1 MVNHLG
7 FEILQAE
14 FASGFYHLLTI
25 SDFHNLL
32 KLPNSG
38 ISSEQVMGE
47 RVRERSCSLSYLNL
61 GSDILTSTS
70 AVCYWSHRPILVQY
84 RKTTQEHDYQD
95 VGLSLEAGYHRQ
107 LEQLRAGGHLS
118 LSRWAF
124 HIATLGFLMH
134 GSLKVIRVPTKRFAL
149 PRVSILRHNMEAAS
163 LPNAWVWK
171 YWKPQLTTSWWSK
184 QTQSPPSF
192 MGRRNKLH
200 FLARSHCKRVCWI
213 REVSHSFC
221 RKYNLLH
228 VIKRRA
234 ALVLWKL
241 LILC

>member
-1 MVNHLG
+1 MLLVTQTNLSTIQKDYTGAWLSGCGAQLG
-7 FEILQAE
+7 GWLPQTARTAVGWQA
-14 FASGFYHLLTI
+14 S
-25 SDFHNLL
+25 
-32 KLPNSG
+32 
-38 ISSEQVMGE
+38 
-47 RVRERSCSLSYLNL
+47 
-61 GSDILTSTS
+61 
-70 AVCYWSHRPILVQY
+70 
-84 RKTTQEHDYQD
+84 
-95 VGLSLEAGYHRQ
+95 
-107 LEQLRAGGHLS
+107 S

-124 HIATLGFLMH
+124 HIATLGILMH
-134 GSLKVIRVPTKRFAL
+134 GSLKVIRFPTKRFAL

-163 LPNAWVWK
+163 LPKAWVWK
-171 YWKPQLTTSWWSK
+171 YWKPHLTTSWWSK